1 MAERIHYLE
10 ERRHVVTART
20 RSSLSDG
27 RSSVASRG
35 TLAALRG
42 GGAVWLLALKLA
54 LGLGAGGGLLAL
66 PVALG
71 LLAHGVALGL
81 RGHALGVALG
91 RGADG
96 LALGAALHLAHVLGA
111 ADGADWAL
119 AVDGALGAGGL
130 LTTDFTFGA
139 FANGVANSRARRV
152 IALPFALGV
161 ALFENRN
168 TYTVSR
174 IVSKNAAGTSTFFA
188 KRM

>member
-1 MAERIHYLE
+1 MCGGTYLGLAWAASVLAVLLLVAERIHYFE
-10 ERRHVVTART
+10 ERRHAVIART

-27 RSSVASRG
+27 SSSVASRG

-81 RGHALGVALG
+81 RSDALGVALG

-96 LALGAALHLAHVLGA
+96 LPRQQLQ
-111 ADGADWAL
+111 
-119 AVDGALGAGGL
+119 
-130 LTTDFTFGA
+130 
-139 FANGVANSRARRV
+139 RRCDP
-152 IALPFALGV
+152 LSWQRRQP
-161 ALFENRN
+161 
-168 TYTVSR
+168 
-174 IVSKNAAGTSTFFA
+174 A
-188 KRM
+188 KRLAW